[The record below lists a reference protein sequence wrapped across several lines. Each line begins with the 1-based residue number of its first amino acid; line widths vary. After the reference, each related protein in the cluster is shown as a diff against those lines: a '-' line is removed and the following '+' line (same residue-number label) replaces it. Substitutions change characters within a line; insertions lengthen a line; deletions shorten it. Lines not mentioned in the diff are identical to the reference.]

1 MKNYK
6 SLKQSTKKVI
16 AVLIS
21 VLMLAGLTACGQDA
35 AAPAGSRT
43 TRDTPLPPGTARCF
57 RIFARYRRTRP

>member
-35 AAPAGSRT
+35 AAPAGS
-43 TRDTPLPPGTARCF
+43 DAAAGTEASANL
-57 RIFARYRRTRP
+57 I